1 MICRFIATFLIYVCL
16 LNYIEPL
23 INTVRRR
30 IEFRDNTTVFKE
42 IIHSIIRLTLN
53 VEAIA
58 ASTANSQTIAFCD
71 LTRII

>member
-1 MICRFIATFLIYVCL
+1 M
-16 LNYIEPL
+16 LNYTEPL
-23 INTVRRR
+23 IYTVRRR
-30 IEFRDNTTVFKE
+30 IEFRDNTTEFIE

-71 LTRII
+71 LTQPYA